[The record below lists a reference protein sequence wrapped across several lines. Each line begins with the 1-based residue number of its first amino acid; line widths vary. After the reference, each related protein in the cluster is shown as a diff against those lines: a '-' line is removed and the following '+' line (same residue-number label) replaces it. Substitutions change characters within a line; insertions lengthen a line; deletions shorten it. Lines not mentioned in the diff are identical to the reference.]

1 MSLEPMFADLDP
13 LMWAKR
19 PRSQTALDLVQKGVN
34 EGDSRLIAIHAEHI
48 RNGVCD
54 NAGKLLRRWD
64 GLRWQRI
71 AGERYRDAA

>member
-1 MSLEPMFADLDP
+1 MSLESMFPDLDP
-13 LMWAKR
+13 LIWAKR

-34 EGDSRLIAIHAEHI
+34 EGDSRLIEIHAEHI

-64 GLRWQRI
+64 GLRWQKI
-71 AGERYRDAA
+71 ADERYRDAA